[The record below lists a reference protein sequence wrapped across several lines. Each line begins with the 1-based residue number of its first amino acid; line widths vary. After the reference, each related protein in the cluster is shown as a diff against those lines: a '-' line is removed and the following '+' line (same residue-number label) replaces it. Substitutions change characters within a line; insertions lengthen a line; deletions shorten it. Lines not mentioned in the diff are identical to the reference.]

1 MTDEEKEKYLL
12 KITELEKGKN
22 KKIQTCSNNHCNYYL
37 EVKKVLADR
46 DAMREQ
52 AESVSKE
59 YDRLSSDYQKLQV

>member
-22 KKIQTCSNNHCNYYL
+22 KKRQTCNNNHYYYYL